1 MLAKPIDSR
10 EENRVTKTMA
20 VRTTPGGTAWTKRTQ
35 GSEQAAGRF
44 ALSLRLIQ
52 PRKCEMCEADLV
64 TLRGRQHSHGRFGK
78 AVRVPPGSSKIVA
91 RSQRSEV
98 R

>member
-1 MLAKPIDSR
+1 MSAEPLESR
-10 EENRVTKTMA
+10 EESRVTKTME

-44 ALSLRLIQ
+44 APSLRLIQ

-64 TLRGRQHSHGRFGK
+64 TLRGRQHLHNRHGKG
-78 AVRVPPGSSKIVA
+78 VRIPPGSSKIVA
-91 RSQRSEV
+91 CSQRSE
-98 R
+98 